1 MVLVSASTAFGQKR
15 QKLKNL
21 EKYDRQRIHFG
32 FLLGVNNAN
41 FIVKPNPNIKEDIDS
56 VYVVESKAE
65 SGFTLGIVSNLR
77 LSSYFDLRFIP
88 SLSFSQRNLEYTLV
102 TNNNPAVT
110 RVKTIESTFLEFP
123 LQIKFKSVRLTNT
136 RAFVVAGF
144 RYSIDLAS
152 QKDVEKEDE
161 EIVKL
166 KRSDYAYE
174 IGFGID
180 IYLRYFKLSPVIMLS
195 LGMNNMLIKDEPKKR
210 NVFSDSINGLY
221 SKIFQ
226 FGLTFE

>member
-1 MVLVSASTAFGQKR
+1 M
-15 QKLKNL
+15 
-21 EKYDRQRIHFG
+21 
-32 FLLGVNNAN
+32 
-41 FIVKPNPNIKEDIDS
+41 
-56 VYVVESKAE
+56 
-65 SGFTLGIVSNLR
+65 
-77 LSSYFDLRFIP
+77 
-88 SLSFSQRNLEYTLV
+88 
-102 TNNNPAVT
+102 
-110 RVKTIESTFLEFP
+110 
-123 LQIKFKSVRLTNT
+123 KFKSVRLTNG
-136 RAFVVAGF
+136 RAFVVGGF

-195 LGMNNMLIKDEPKKR
+195 LGMNNMLVKEEG
-210 NVFSDSINGLY
+210 NLFSESVDRLY